1 MARTRFSPRQ
11 LEAFMTVAETLSV
24 RTAGERMHLTPS
36 AVSQLINEL
45 EKSVGFKLFDRSTR
59 RVILSAGG
67 REFLG
72 PAQSALRHLG
82 LAESAATDV
91 RDRAAGI
98 VRVAAPQVLAG
109 IALPG
114 AIADFQ
120 MQRPKV
126 TVRIRDT
133 AVEDL
138 VDSVSG
144 ADVDFAVGPDRAVS
158 KAIERRH
165 VFESPWVMWCAP
177 AHPLAAQSEVSWQ
190 QLRNFDLVAAG
201 RDHERSVH
209 QMRTALPA
217 EERVTPIYV
226 VENVTTALGI
236 ASAGLA
242 VTLAPAYVSAFADR
256 MGLVMLRVVNAEIVR
271 EVTIYAPTDRS
282 MSPAAEGFLEFLER
296 WLQEWSQ
303 QI

>member
-24 RTAGERMHLTPS
+24 RAAGERMHLTPS

-144 ADVDFAVGPDRAVS
+144 ADVDFAIGPDRAVN

-271 EVTIYAPTDRS
+271 EVIIYAPTDRS
-282 MSPAAEGFLEFLER
+282 MSPAAEGFLEFLEP
-296 WLQEWSQ
+296 WLQEWNQ